1 MSASAYKNTSY
12 SAYHKKYYDG
22 HKDIISAKTKE
33 YWVEYYQQNKER
45 IKAKALERYHA
56 KKRITSIQGPLELPG
71 VGDPEVAPAV
81 GQN

>member
-1 MSASAYKNTSY
+1 MSTSSY

-22 HKDIISAKTKE
+22 HKETISAKTKE

-45 IKAKALERYHA
+45 IKARALERYYA
-56 KKRITSIQGPLELPG
+56 KKAITGITGPLVLPG
-71 VGDPEVAPAV
+71 VGSSEVD